1 MLQITIDQM
10 NLANLNQSHPS
21 AALVFQVQWAQGVD
35 GTTDD
40 SVDFYSF
47 SPVWGLAN
55 DTGEAIGMYILNP
68 AFGSS
73 VQAMA
78 QGSSALFPVPTQ
90 TTTTAPFIT
99 ASPSSTSSSDDTS
112 SKSSSSQK
120 FGPLS
125 LGALIG
131 AIVGGVAFL
140 ILILLVACLC
150 IRRHRRSTRNQRDH
164 DRDAQDLMD
173 EKEARAAG
181 IAPDTPYSVA
191 SSQPL
196 SLGRDLSGLHENV
209 VSMPR
214 VPGAGEGSQR
224 SSGAYSSLRNVTAI
238 GTTGPG
244 SHSGVGDS
252 PSPTVTHPSSS
263 ISLHE
268 PYADLVQDQFE
279 RSTSRATNE
288 PVMVNP
294 TASNDDVET
303 EQTPLSPGSI
313 RRDESL
319 PRTCNGSRAGT
330 PHLGPT
336 RLARS
341 DTPGGVSIS
350 DYLQED
356 GMTEDE
362 IKRLEEE
369 ERALDEAIEQA
380 RADSRARGR

>member
-1 MLQITIDQM
+1 
-10 NLANLNQSHPS
+10 
-21 AALVFQVQWAQGVD
+21 
-35 GTTDD
+35 
-40 SVDFYSF
+40 
-47 SPVWGLAN
+47 
-55 DTGEAIGMYILNP
+55 
-68 AFGSS
+68 
-73 VQAMA
+73 
-78 QGSSALFPVPTQ
+78 
-90 TTTTAPFIT
+90 
-99 ASPSSTSSSDDTS
+99 
-112 SKSSSSQK
+112 
-120 FGPLS
+120 
-125 LGALIG
+125 
-131 AIVGGVAFL
+131 
-140 ILILLVACLC
+140 
-150 IRRHRRSTRNQRDH
+150 
-164 DRDAQDLMD
+164 MD

-181 IAPDTPYSVA
+181 IAPDTPYSMA

-196 SLGRDLSGLHENV
+196 SLGRDLSGLHEDA

-214 VPGAGEGSQR
+214 GGPIAGEGSQR
-224 SSGAYSSLRNVTAI
+224 SSGMYASLRNVNSISTA
-238 GTTGPG
+238 GPG
-244 SHSGVGDS
+244 GGSGVGASNS

-294 TASNDDVET
+294 TTINSDAIET
-303 EQTPLSPGSI
+303 EQTPLSPGSV

-319 PRTCNGSRAGT
+319 SRTCNGSRAGT

-380 RADSRARGR
+380 RADSRAARGR

>member
-1 MLQITIDQM
+1 
-10 NLANLNQSHPS
+10 
-21 AALVFQVQWAQGVD
+21 
-35 GTTDD
+35 
-40 SVDFYSF
+40 
-47 SPVWGLAN
+47 
-55 DTGEAIGMYILNP
+55 
-68 AFGSS
+68 
-73 VQAMA
+73 
-78 QGSSALFPVPTQ
+78 
-90 TTTTAPFIT
+90 
-99 ASPSSTSSSDDTS
+99 
-112 SKSSSSQK
+112 
-120 FGPLS
+120 
-125 LGALIG
+125 
-131 AIVGGVAFL
+131 
-140 ILILLVACLC
+140 
-150 IRRHRRSTRNQRDH
+150 
-164 DRDAQDLMD
+164 MD

-196 SLGRDLSGLHENV
+196 SLGRDLSGLHEIPMN
-209 VSMPR
+209 MPR
-214 VPGAGEGSQR
+214 VPVAGEGSQR

-238 GTTGPG
+238 GTEGPG

-294 TASNDDVET
+294 TTTNDDVET

-319 PRTCNGSRAGT
+319 PRACSGSRAGT
-330 PHLGPT
+330 PHMGPT
-336 RLARS
+336 RLVRS

-380 RADSRARGR
+380 RADSRARAR